1 MRSLRRLRKAK
12 IHDFDRGASSFIK
25 SSVPSGIGALLM
37 ESLILA
43 QDERLR
49 RA

>member
-1 MRSLRRLRKAK
+1 MAPTSALQTL
-12 IHDFDRGASSFIK
+12 GATGAF
-25 SSVPSGIGALLM
+25 PSILHGSGDIRFFLM

>member
-1 MRSLRRLRKAK
+1 M
-12 IHDFDRGASSFIK
+12 SFILRIARTAALTAVDNSIRVK
-25 SSVPSGIGALLM
+25 SKAMPFDIVFLM